1 MTMTLKP
8 LMKHPMSKIPFVKDI
23 EFEAG
28 VVDQVAPGIRR
39 VIAANPGPFTY
50 TGTGTYIIGEGN
62 VAVVDPGPLDDD
74 HIAAILKAVEGETV
88 THILI
93 THTHFDH
100 SPGAA
105 PLKQATG
112 AKTYGYGPHMGNGGG
127 ENSLEHSGDMDF
139 MPDVKVSHGD
149 IIEGDGWSVEAL
161 HTPGHTSNHICYC
174 YREAKALFSG
184 DHVMGWSTSVISPP
198 DGNMKAY
205 MNSLRLLLDRDD
217 ELYWP
222 THGPA
227 IHNPQAFVQSFIDH
241 RNNREEQI
249 MKCLRSDMRYISAMV
264 KSMYTDVPEILHPAA
279 ALSVQAHLEHMI
291 ETGRVVASVKGYI
304 NPTLYTAVTKN

>member
-1 MTMTLKP
+1 
-8 LMKHPMSKIPFVKDI
+8 MSNIPFVKDI

-28 VVDQVAPGIRR
+28 VVEQVAPGIRR

-50 TGTGTYIIGEGN
+50 TGTGTYIIGDGN
-62 VAVVDPGPLDDD
+62 VAVVDPGPLEDD
-74 HIAAILKAVEGETV
+74 HIAAILQAVKGETV

-105 PLKQATG
+105 PLKAQTG
-112 AKTYGYGPHMGNGGG
+112 AKTYGYGPHMGTGG

-139 MPDVKVSHGD
+139 VPDVKVNHGD

-161 HTPGHTSNHICYC
+161 HTPGHTSNHVCYS
-174 YREAKALFSG
+174 YREGKALFSG

-217 ELYWP
+217 ELFWP

-227 IHNPQAFVQSFIDH
+227 IPDPQAFVQSFIDH
-241 RNNREEQI
+241 RQEREEQI

-264 KSMYTDVPEILHPAA
+264 KVMYTHVPEYMHPAA

-291 ETGRVVASVKGYI
+291 ETGRVVASVPGYI
-304 NPTLYTAVTKN
+304 TPTLYTAVSHT